1 MWAGESP
8 EEPRS
13 SPSGPGGGPKVACAG
28 IQRSGC
34 PELGLDRSGWVAG
47 SRQLP
52 PHRPLNI
59 LTPQRASLSAF
70 KTQSPGQGSCPSVK
84 EKLVTQV
91 LNQAAGLSSPL
102 PTPAWRL
109 TDLLGIPVSDT
120 KRVASNV

>member
-13 SPSGPGGGPKVACAG
+13 SPSDPGGGPKVACAG

-70 KTQSPGQGSCPSVK
+70 KTQSPGQGS
-84 EKLVTQV
+84 QV